1 MRRDRFVDY
10 LGELLGNS
18 GHPDIRRVE
27 RYDVPEG
34 GVTDLKVGCADGTS
48 IYLRIVRSSPPG
60 GDDHTKP
67 ETIVT
72 KG

>member
-1 MRRDRFVDY
+1 VRRDRFVGY

-18 GHPDIRRVE
+18 GHPDIAKVT

-48 IYLRIVRSSPPG
+48 IYLRIVRSAPPG
-60 GDDHTKP
+60 GDDHTAAEK
-67 ETIVT
+67 IVT
-72 KG
+72 KN